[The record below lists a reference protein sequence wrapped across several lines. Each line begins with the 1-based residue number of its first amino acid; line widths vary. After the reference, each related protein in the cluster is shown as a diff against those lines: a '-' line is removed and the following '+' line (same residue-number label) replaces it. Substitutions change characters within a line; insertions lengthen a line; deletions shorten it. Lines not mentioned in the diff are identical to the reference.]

1 MTREIKKLL
10 FEVLMAVMPITVLV
24 ILIQFTLISLPVII
38 IARFLVG
45 ALMVMAGLLLFLH
58 GVKIGLLP
66 IGQAIGAEL
75 PQRVSFGFLIILSLV
90 LGLVVTVAEPDVRVL
105 AYQVDQVSGGDI
117 GKGILIFAV
126 ALGVGISVS
135 LAMLRIMLGIRI
147 AYVLAAGY
155 LAVLILSLFV
165 PSHFVPVAFDA
176 GGVTT
181 GPVTVPFILAL
192 GIGVVSVLGGK
203 TAIGDGFGIVGI
215 ASIGPII
222 SVMILGIIFR

>member
-1 MTREIKKLL
+1 MTREFKKLVS
-10 FEVLMAVMPITVLV
+10 EVLMAVMPITVLV
-24 ILIQFTLISLPVII
+24 LLLQFTLLSLPFAT
-38 IARFLVG
+38 IARFLAG
-45 ALMVMAGLLLFLH
+45 ALMVMIGLLFFLH
-58 GVKIGLLP
+58 GVKISLLP

-75 PQRVSFGFLIILSLV
+75 PQRVSFGLLLVLSFV
-90 LGLVVTVAEPDVRVL
+90 LGLVVTMAEPDVRVL
-105 AYQVDQVSGGDI
+105 AHQVDYVSGGEI

-126 ALGVGISVS
+126 ACGVGISVS
-135 LAMLRIMLGIRI
+135 LAMLRIVLGIRI

-155 LAVLILSLFV
+155 SAVLILSLFV
-165 PSHFVPVAFDA
+165 PSHFVPLAFDS

-222 SVMILGIIFR
+222 SVMILGILYK